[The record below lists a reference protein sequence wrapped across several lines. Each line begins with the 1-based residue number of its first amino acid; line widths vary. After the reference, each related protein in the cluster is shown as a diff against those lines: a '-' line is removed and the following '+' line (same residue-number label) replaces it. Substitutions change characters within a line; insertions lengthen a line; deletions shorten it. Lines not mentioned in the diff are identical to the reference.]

1 MASIQKPSRWA
12 TAFVAGLLTLVLS
25 ACAQK
30 PARPAHVGST
40 FWQGRL
46 AIRILSEPVQANTV
60 AFELRGNADQG
71 SLTLFTPLGGTAA
84 ALQWSPGLA
93 ELNAQGQVR
102 QFENLQ
108 ALLTH
113 AIGTDLPV
121 SALFAWLAGENA
133 SVPGWQADLQ
143 ALPEGRL
150 TARRASPAPVVEL
163 RVALEP

>member
-1 MASIQKPSRWA
+1 MATKRKPSRWA
-12 TAFVAGLLTLVLS
+12 TVLVGGLFALLLS

-30 PARPAHVGST
+30 PINPLLAGST

-46 AIRILSEPVQANTV
+46 AIRILSEPVQSNTV

-71 SLTLFTPLGGTAA
+71 SLTLLTPLGSTAA
-84 ALQWSPGLA
+84 ALQWAPGLA

-102 QFENLQ
+102 QFESLQ
-108 ALLTH
+108 ALLVH
-113 AIGTDLPV
+113 AIGTELPV
-121 SALFAWLAGENA
+121 SALFAWLAGEKA
-133 SVPGWQADLQ
+133 SAPGWQADLQ

-150 TARRASPAPVVEL
+150 TARRASPSPVVEL